1 MIKRLEKAA
10 ENYRSWKQF
19 NRPGFKPWLYPE
31 QLENRISIQDCIRY
45 NSTIKSPSFMFF
57 EAPCRLELTESRRN
71 IHTLVIFYLYVKL
84 NILQT

>member
-31 QLENRISIQDCIRY
+31 QLENRISIHDCIRY
-45 NSTIKSPSFMFF
+45 KRCLSK
-57 EAPCRLELTESRRN
+57 
-71 IHTLVIFYLYVKL
+71 
-84 NILQT
+84 